1 MAAEWEKLVKE
12 ELSLGFVESGDT
24 EPESILAA
32 FSGVLEKYDRAK
44 LNENLTKIFFNEQS
58 NLT

>member
-44 LNENLTKIFFNEQS
+44 LNENLTKIFSTNS
-58 NLT
+58 RI